1 MLADDVETSG
11 ACGWTSA
18 ISPLL
23 DLVVQLGGRTFEA
36 ASKLFIFFIN
46 HDGSSRNKSCN
57 EEMAVKR

>member
-23 DLVVQLGGRTFEA
+23 DLEGYLGGRTFEA
-36 ASKLFIFFIN
+36 ASKLFFFVN